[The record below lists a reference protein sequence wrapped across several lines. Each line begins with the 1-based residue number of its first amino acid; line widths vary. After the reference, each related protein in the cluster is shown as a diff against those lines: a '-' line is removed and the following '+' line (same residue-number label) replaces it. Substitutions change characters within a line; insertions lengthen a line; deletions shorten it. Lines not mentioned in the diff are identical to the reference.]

1 MPYKHSPT
9 MEISS
14 NDESDVSC
22 EQIQCCSYCS
32 KDKVLV
38 KEKTYCHDCKS
49 NCFRECKRCKRPF
62 HDEKYFT
69 YSETRCNSCHK
80 KYLNEKVKREQR
92 KRKPVEDPVNNKKTS
107 GVEKVEEKSPCE
119 KRKALKIIG
128 FLPVF
133 CLGQKLENH
142 EIQHN

>member
-38 KEKTYCHDCKS
+38 KGKTYCHDCKS

-92 KRKPVEDPVNNKKTS
+92 KRKPVEDPVNKK
-107 GVEKVEEKSPCE
+107 E
-119 KRKALKIIG
+119 KALKKSIKDNRFPTG
-128 FLPVF
+128 VLFRTEVRKP
-133 CLGQKLENH
+133 
-142 EIQHN
+142 

>member
-1 MPYKHSPT
+1 M
-9 MEISS
+9 
-14 NDESDVSC
+14 
-22 EQIQCCSYCS
+22 
-32 KDKVLV
+32 
-38 KEKTYCHDCKS
+38 
-49 NCFRECKRCKRPF
+49 
-62 HDEKYFT
+62 
-69 YSETRCNSCHK
+69 
-80 KYLNEKVKREQR
+80 
-92 KRKPVEDPVNNKKTS
+92 EDPVNNKKTS